1 MVFEFVQGFA
11 PSPVEIAGFAL
22 VVAALVAL
30 LVWFAVRSQR
40 REERRQRDAAR
51 RRSEELI
58 EERALTQ
65 SDRGLLERLAAY
77 LDQPEH
83 VYLVL
88 QNHTVFNDCAERAL
102 ADDAV
107 TEGDVSGLRVRL
119 GFGGEPSG
127 AEPES
132 SSEIP
137 TGSGVVIVDNHDRTI
152 RGRVLE
158 PSASAFRV
166 ETDKEAPRLT
176 SGSLIEVIHQDGSGV
191 YRFES
196 AVLSSEP
203 GTLQLSHAENLERL
217 QRRRY
222 YRGEVRLP
230 AYVRLAKS
238 DERPER
244 TELIDVGGG
253 GASFYAP
260 DDRYQRGEHVEIT
273 FHPDSSEPLHLP
285 ARIVRESRRGSVVHV
300 TFEHVRPAARDRI
313 FGFLFRNQS
322 RR

>member
-11 PSPVEIAGFAL
+11 PSPVEIVAFVL

-30 LVWFAVRSQR
+30 LVWFATRSRR
-40 REERRQRDAAR
+40 REEKRQRVAAR
-51 RRSEELI
+51 RRSEDAI

-65 SDRGLLERLAAY
+65 SDRGIIERLGEYLEHPERAY
-77 LDQPEH
+77 LIVE
-83 VYLVL
+83 
-88 QNHTVFNDCAERAL
+88 NHTVFNDCAERAL
-102 ADDAV
+102 ADGAV
-107 TEGDVSGLRVRL
+107 TEGDISGLRVRL
-119 GFGGEPSG
+119 GLAGEPSG

-137 TGSGVVIVDNHDRTI
+137 PGSGVVIVDNHERTI

-166 ETDKEAPRLT
+166 ETEREAPRLT
-176 SGSLIEVIHQDGSGV
+176 SGSLVEVVHQNGSGI

-203 GTLQLSHAENLERL
+203 GTLQLSHAENLERV

-230 AYVRLAKS
+230 AYVRLAQS
-238 DERPER
+238 AERPAR
-244 TELIDVGGG
+244 TELIDIGGG

-260 DDRYQRGEHVEIT
+260 DERYQRGEQVEMT
-273 FHPDSSEPLHLP
+273 FHPDSAEPLHLP
-285 ARIVRESRRGSVVHV
+285 ARVVRESRRGRVVHV
-300 TFEHVRPAARDRI
+300 TFEHVKPATRDRI
-313 FGFLFRNQS
+313 LGFLFRSQG